1 MMTGKQIGEMA
12 LVGLGLSIV
21 NEVILE
27 GLNQIG
33 RDNEKLD
40 RMRIQACRLKKQ
52 NDELEIKV
60 LQQKQDW
67 LKEQLGGDNHV

>member
-1 MMTGKQIGEMA
+1 MMNGKQITEMA

-21 NEVILE
+21 NEVIIE
-27 GLNQIG
+27 SLNQIG

-67 LKEQLGGDNHV
+67 LKEQLGGE